1 MSYTSNLYTVT
12 YQVFLNKARKNGG
25 SYWILALMSWMFL
38 KEFDFSVI
46 CLNTSQIKTL
56 PSRLESEKS
65 STFLL
70 EFCGGKRAHC
80 PNIKCY
86 ASKNPTSTLARHG
99 DTTQMLKFL
108 FWRKNAWIF

>member
-1 MSYTSNLYTVT
+1 MVD
-12 YQVFLNKARKNGG
+12 

-65 STFLL
+65 STLLL
-70 EFCGGKRAHC
+70 EFCGENV
-80 PNIKCY
+80 PIVQ
-86 ASKNPTSTLARHG
+86 TLNVMRLRIQLQH
-99 DTTQMLKFL
+99 
-108 FWRKNAWIF
+108 

>member
-1 MSYTSNLYTVT
+1 MVD
-12 YQVFLNKARKNGG
+12 

-65 STFLL
+65 STLLL

-80 PNIKCY
+80 PNVKCY
-86 ASKNPTSTLARHG
+86 ASENPTSTLERHG

>member
-1 MSYTSNLYTVT
+1 MSYTSNLYSII
-12 YQVFLNKARKNGG
+12 YEVFLNKARKMVG

-38 KEFDFSVI
+38 KEFYFSVI
-46 CLNTSQIKTL
+46 CLNTSQIRTL

-65 STFLL
+65 STLLL
-70 EFCGGKRAHC
+70 EFCGGKCAHC
-80 PNIKCY
+80 PYIKCY
-86 ASKNPTSTLARHG
+86 GSKNPTSTFKRHG